1 MRLESKTA
9 LIIGAGQAPGEST
22 AIGNGRATALVFARE
37 GAKVCCVDRYL
48 ETAEETAKMIA
59 KDGIFFLPGKLGAI
73 SDAHT
78 RSDIKAMK
86 KATESF
92 VSDLKK

>member
-1 MRLESKTA
+1 MTHF
-9 LIIGAGQAPGEST
+9 PGKNLT
-22 AIGNGRATALVFARE
+22 QIDNAIDASNCNVQKLHDYHFN
-37 GAKVCCVDRYL
+37 
-48 ETAEETAKMIA
+48 MIA